1 MSHPTSSVDFADF
14 QSSSTQGSVYS
25 HSQGSENTDLL
36 LSQVPSPQTPT
47 IAQSPGDGQLQGSTS
62 GKTTLALRP
71 SVTVWVNH
79 IRVRTFL
86 VHGSNMSFS
95 SLADPST
102 KEVDYSSSGIHIS
115 MSAKTR
121 TAI

>member
-25 HSQGSENTDLL
+25 HNQGSEDTDLL
-36 LSQVPSPQTPT
+36 LSQVPSPQTPIT
-47 IAQSPGDGQLQGSTS
+47 AQSPSDSQLQGSTS

-79 IRVRTFL
+79 ICVHIFL
-86 VHGSNMSFS
+86 VHRSNTLCS